1 MFRNKFEMEIFFF
14 TLCMWIRRI
23 LFTLGMP
30 LIILCGIVMFSDEE
44 VKITAPVI
52 VLNILLILITLWNL
66 VFYFLSHCET
76 RALLTLGLIIQIIIA
91 ILLIVFGANIHAMSS
106 FLSVFAFLM
115 YFGVD
120 GIKYLVNGV
129 KSILFK
135 IIVPM
140 AVLCVIAACIL
151 EFFSK

>member
-1 MFRNKFEMEIFFF
+1 MNFFER
-14 TLCMWIRRI
+14 LCMWIRRI

-30 LIILCGIVMFSDEE
+30 LIVLCGIVMFSDEE
-44 VKITAPVI
+44 VKKTAPVI

-91 ILLIVFGANIHAMSS
+91 ISLIVFGANIHAMSS

-115 YFGVD
+115 YFGVN
-120 GIKYLVNGV
+120 GIKYLVNSG
-129 KSILFK
+129 KSKFLRLSYLLGF
-135 IIVPM
+135 
-140 AVLCVIAACIL
+140 LCAIAAGIYEL
-151 EFFSK
+151 FFSK